1 MKVASSTPLG
11 LFAFGLFMCV
21 AVSSCQAETLK
32 LLDSFEVRNKHK
44 GYSEPSGLSPSSV
57 EGLFWTVSDADA
69 KLHLLTSNG
78 ELKNA
83 FHLPE
88 ALGADLEAVAS
99 RPDGSVLLVQER
111 DWAITVLKP
120 TTPISL
126 ERTLIRRMHGFAR
139 YAHLFGANPSN
150 KGPEGIT
157 VDPET
162 GTVFLAIEGEPRV
175 LMTLAPDLNE
185 IVNVTVL
192 SKDKGFASP
201 KAKDRELD
209 ISGLAWSPFS
219 NTLWMLSDTGKCVF
233 MFDPKTN
240 KAERIDLKFR
250 KSGEK
255 TWVKNAEG
263 IVVDEEAHR
272 LFILTDDG
280 KDARLF
286 VFERL

>member
-1 MKVASSTPLG
+1 M
-11 LFAFGLFMCV
+11 FAFVGSGKGEPLR
-21 AVSSCQAETLK
+21 LIG
-32 LLDSFEVRNKHK
+32 SFEVRNKHK

-69 KLHLLTSNG
+69 KLHLLTSDG
-78 ELKNA
+78 QLKNA

-99 RPDGSVLLVQER
+99 RLDGSVLLLQER

-126 ERTLIRRMHGFAR
+126 ERILIKRMRGFGR
-139 YAHLFGANPSN
+139 YSHLFRANPTN
-150 KGPEGIT
+150 KGPEGIA

-175 LMTLAPDLNE
+175 LLTLSPQLTE
-185 IVNVTVL
+185 IVNATSL
-192 SKDKGFASP
+192 SKENGFASP
-201 KAKDRELD
+201 KAKDGELD
-209 ISGLAWSPFS
+209 VSGLAWSPFS

-233 MFDPKTN
+233 VYNPNTGI
-240 KAERIDLKFR
+240 AERIDLKFHN
-250 KSGEK
+250 SGEK

-263 IVVDEEAHR
+263 IVVDEEAQR
-272 LFILTDDG
+272 IFVLTDDG
-280 KDARLF
+280 KDSRLF
-286 VFERL
+286 VFERP

>member
-1 MKVASSTPLG
+1 MKAASSTPLG
-11 LFAFGLFMCV
+11 LFVFGFFMF
-21 AVSSCQAETLK
+21 VSVGVCTGETLK
-32 LLDSFEVRNKHK
+32 LLESFEVRNKHK

-69 KLHLLTSNG
+69 KLHLLTSSG

-88 ALGADLEAVAS
+88 TLGTDLEAVAS
-99 RPDGSVLLVQER
+99 RPDGSVLLLQER

-126 ERTLIRRMHGFAR
+126 ERILINRVRGFGR
-139 YAHLFGANPSN
+139 YAHLFHATPPN

-175 LMTLAPDLNE
+175 LLTLAPDLNE
-185 IVNVTVL
+185 IVNATVL

-201 KAKDRELD
+201 KAKDGELD

-219 NTLWMLSDTGKCVF
+219 NRLWMLSDTGKCVF
-233 MFDPKTN
+233 VFDPKTN
-240 KAERIDLKFR
+240 TAERIDLKFR
-250 KSGEK
+250 KSGDVR
-255 TWVKNAEG
+255 WIKNAEG
-263 IVVDEEAHR
+263 IVIDEEAQR
-272 LFILTDDG
+272 LFVLTDDG
-280 KDARLF
+280 KESRLF
-286 VFERL
+286 VFERP